1 VKCGEPNPGKTYA
14 DCDLELKHHGDHSY
28 LGQRWPRL
36 QPNEPD
42 LDIDVLLSRAAR
54 EAGVW
59 GVEER
64 SFPIIVTETV
74 TRVIW
79 VDAETEDQALAY
91 WGDDPT
97 DLPSDGEVL
106 DGSVEFERPALW
118 QRQAAFRANR
128 SESKI
133 GPLAIC
139 PGCGAQAFRREW
151 MHNPMRKCHGPIEWR
166 ETRSTNPSYRWR
178 REFKSTP
185 VYGVAEETAG
195 ATA

>member
-1 VKCGEPNPGKTYA
+1 MKCGEPNPGKTYA
-14 DCDLELKHHGDHSY
+14 DCDLELKHRGDHSY

-36 QPNEPD
+36 QPNEPNWD
-42 LDIDVLLSRAAR
+42 VRELLDSQTLRDA
-54 EAGVW
+54 W
-59 GVEER
+59 GVMER

-79 VDAETEDQALAY
+79 VEAETEDQALAY

-106 DGSVEFERPALW
+106 DGSVEFERPAPW

-128 SESKI
+128 FESNI
-133 GPLAIC
+133 GPLVIC
-139 PGCGAQAFRREW
+139 PGCGAEAFRREW

-166 ETRSTNPSYRWR
+166 ETPSTNPRYQWR

-185 VYGVAEETAG
+185 VYGDARTEVTA
-195 ATA
+195 